1 MGLVPA
7 PNPAYFPIRPGTWN
21 GDNANIIPRAFLL
34 LGWMKYFPNQIG
46 TVLEH
51 PFSTCNSSVPRDK
64 LTLTSPSQKIQSNQL
79 GLDWRGLIGG
89 ASSNS
94 PSPPNHCRR
103 HFPELNSSI
112 VQTCIPFAFHCF
124 RAEQRELRSN
134 TTTTMR
140 MSLSGICQTILE
152 TDDGLV
158 GPTAPTDRCVIGPIA
173 VKLAGLTLLGLT
185 SPC

>member
-7 PNPAYFPIRPGTWN
+7 PNPAYFPIRP
-21 GDNANIIPRAFLL
+21 
-34 LGWMKYFPNQIG
+34 G

-152 TDDGLV
+152 TDDGWPHSTH
-158 GPTAPTDRCVIGPIA
+158 GPLCDWSDCGQTRRTNSIGFNLSMLASIGPGA
-173 VKLAGLTLLGLT
+173 DF
-185 SPC
+185 SPVFG